1 MSETSKRGYNEVT
14 SSGTKFSTYMNVSFL
29 ADFSGA
35 FGKYKQALTL
45 KKNGKKNCLT

>member
-1 MSETSKRGYNEVT
+1 
-14 SSGTKFSTYMNVSFL
+14 L

-45 KKNGKKNCLT
+45 KKNGKKNCLTWKNV